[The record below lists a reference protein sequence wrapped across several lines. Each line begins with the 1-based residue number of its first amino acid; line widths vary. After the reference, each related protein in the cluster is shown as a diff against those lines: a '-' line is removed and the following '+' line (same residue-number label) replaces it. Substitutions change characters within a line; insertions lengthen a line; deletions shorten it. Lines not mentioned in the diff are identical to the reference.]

1 MTQEN
6 NTGKKVI
13 ANDGYTPSKLTASQ
27 KPDKLPTNGYTTRS
41 GPSSGPE
48 TTYAP
53 PPRKK

>member
-13 ANDGYTPSKLTASQ
+13 VNDGYTPSKLTTVSQ
-27 KPDKLPTNGYTTRS
+27 KPDKLPKNGYTTR
-41 GPSSGPE
+41 SGPE

>member
-1 MTQEN
+1 MNQMTQEN

-13 ANDGYTPSKLTASQ
+13 VNDGYTPSKLTTVSQ
-27 KPDKLPTNGYTTRS
+27 KPDKLPKNGYTTR
-41 GPSSGPE
+41 SGPE